1 MTEPPAADAPSDPP
15 AGAPSTPDPASAT
28 EPTRQPEAVLAA
40 RSVATSLGGYRTDIR
55 SARHHVV
62 ADEPVDRGGTDE
74 GPSPMQLLLGAVA
87 SCTNITLHM
96 YAERKGWDLGH
107 VKVDC
112 RMFFADGDR
121 KRQSIERTITLGG
134 PLDAAQRA
142 RLADIAERTPVTL
155 AVRDATPVV
164 TTLR

>member
-1 MTEPPAADAPSDPP
+1 MTEPAAGTPAAP
-15 AGAPSTPDPASAT
+15 AIDRD
-28 EPTRQPEAVLAA
+28 EEPEAVLAA
-40 RSVATSLGGYRTDIR
+40 RSVATSLDGYRTDIR
-55 SARHHVV
+55 SARHHVI

-74 GPSPMQLLLGAVA
+74 GPSPLQLLLGAVA

-96 YAERKGWDLGH
+96 YAERKGWDLGP

-121 KRQSIERTITLGG
+121 KRQSIERSITIGG
-134 PLDAAQRA
+134 ALDDAQRA

-155 AVRDATPVV
+155 AVRGATPIV
-164 TTLR
+164 TTMH

>member
-1 MTEPPAADAPSDPP
+1 MTEPA
-15 AGAPSTPDPASAT
+15 TPTPPASAAAAPATGTT
-28 EPTRQPEAVLAA
+28 ETTESEAVLAGRA
-40 RSVATSLGGYRTDIR
+40 VATSMGGYRTDIR

-74 GPSPMQLLLGAVA
+74 GPTPLQLLLGAVA

-96 YAERKGWDLGH
+96 YAERKGWDLGA

-121 KRQSIERTITLGG
+121 KRQSIDRTITVGG
-134 PLDAAQRA
+134 ELDEAQRA

-155 AVRDATPVV
+155 AVNGATPIV
-164 TTLR
+164 TTMY